1 MSTRNERTT
10 VIETLEKAFGQSGG
24 IFVADN
30 NKISVEKITQ
40 LRVSF
45 RKAGIKYIV
54 VKNTLAQNAAKR
66 VGKDGIIPFFKGPTG
81 VAVAGKE
88 STAPAKIIRDFQK
101 ENKDMLALKAAY
113 VDGMLFNGVDALR
126 LADIPSREVLLSQ
139 LLGCLQA
146 PMGKFVGSLAGVF
159 TKLVGTLNAVKDQK
173 DSAN

>member
-1 MSTRNERTT
+1 MSTRNERTA
-10 VIETLEKAFGQSGG
+10 VIDKLENEFGKSGG

-30 NKISVEKITQ
+30 DKISVEKITQ

-66 VGKDGIIPFFKGPTG
+66 VGKEGIIPFFKGPTG
-81 VAVAGKE
+81 VAIAGDE

-101 ENKDMLALKAAY
+101 ENKDLLALKAAF
-113 VDGMLFNGVDALR
+113 VDGMVFSGEDALR

-146 PMGKFVGSLAGVF
+146 PMGNFVGSLAGIF
-159 TKLVGTLNAVKDQK
+159 TKLVGTLDAVKTQK
-173 DSAN
+173 ESAN